1 MKTTPTFNEY
11 ELQFIAQALSAYAAD
26 LSRLKP
32 DSFSPA
38 VMNIFKHDQKIAERI
53 AKEINDF
60 FASEAGSAFSAAEA
74 EENNDESYL
83 DNDNPYVYSV
93 DEV

>member
-1 MKTTPTFNEY
+1 MKTTPTFNEF
-11 ELQFIAQALSAYAAD
+11 ELQFISKALTSYASD
-26 LSRLKP
+26 ISRLKP
-32 DSFSPA
+32 DSFSPI
-38 VMNIFKHDQKIAERI
+38 VMNMFKHDQKIAERI
-53 AKEINDF
+53 AKDINDF

-83 DNDNPYVYSV
+83 DNDNPYVYCV